1 MKINKSELLKA
12 LEIVK
17 PGLAN
22 KEIIEQSTSFA
33 FINGKVITF
42 NDEICLSH
50 PIAQLN
56 IEGAIKAEEF
66 YKLLSKVK
74 KEEMEIDLIKN
85 EIIISCGKMKAGLTL
100 QSEIK
105 LSLDQVAAP
114 GKWKK
119 IPNQVN
125 FIKYL
130 KLASA
135 SCGRDM
141 SRPIL
146 TCIHVSKEGFIEA
159 SDNYQI
165 IRCELGEEMP
175 VDSFLIPASSA
186 MIIINLRPNKITLSD
201 GWVHFM
207 TEENTMLSCRIFS
220 EEYPDIGNLL
230 DIEGIHIEFPKT
242 LAEILDRAT
251 IFAKQDHIMDES
263 VKITIGNKRIKVES
277 ESQYGWFKEEA
288 NVHFSDSPFT
298 FSILIYLLKDIL
310 KETSVCTLSDNCM
323 KFTGEGWSFITTL
336 NEMKE

>member
-1 MKINKSELLKA
+1 
-12 LEIVK
+12 
-17 PGLAN
+17 
-22 KEIIEQSTSFA
+22 
-33 FINGKVITF
+33 
-42 NDEICLSH
+42 
-50 PIAQLN
+50 
-56 IEGAIKAEEF
+56 
-66 YKLLSKVK
+66 
-74 KEEMEIDLIKN
+74 
-85 EIIISCGKMKAGLTL
+85 
-100 QSEIK
+100 
-105 LSLDQVAAP
+105 
-114 GKWKK
+114 
-119 IPNQVN
+119 
-125 FIKYL
+125 
-130 KLASA
+130 
-135 SCGRDM
+135 
-141 SRPIL
+141 
-146 TCIHVSKEGFIEA
+146 
-159 SDNYQI
+159 
-165 IRCELGEEMP
+165 
-175 VDSFLIPASSA
+175 
-186 MIIINLRPNKITLSD
+186 
-201 GWVHFM
+201 M